1 MSFYTELHIHNNE
14 FEDIDISIHKQ
25 KILEILKEDGIY
37 EELFEDLVKAFH
49 EGKADFAVHSLY
61 LFELLVKIVPLL
73 PQASFESRGL
83 GEEFFFTWILCVEEG
98 QIIYRNE
105 PWNTPNPFG

>member
-1 MSFYTELHIHNNE
+1 MSFYTELHITNNN
-14 FEDIDISIHKQ
+14 FEEIDISEHKQ
-25 KILEILKEDGIY
+25 KILEILKEDAIY
-37 EELFEDLVKAFH
+37 EDVYLDLLNAFS

-83 GEEFFFTWILCVEEG
+83 GEEFFYTWILCVEDG
-98 QIIYRNE
+98 KIIYRNE
-105 PWNTPNPFG
+105 PWNTPNPFS